1 MNYMHTQG
9 LGNAELLAEGEVGN
23 TLSQDNCGVSDKKG
37 TADFAL
43 WKKSKEGNVCHNKR
57 LLQLHRTV

>member
-1 MNYMHTQG
+1 VQLVLLTCTIRIQG

-23 TLSQDNCGVSDKKG
+23 ALSQDNCGVSDKKG

-43 WKKSKEGNVCHNKR
+43 WKKSKEGMHV
-57 LLQLHRTV
+57 TF